1 MNFDQ
6 LEVEATPFFML
17 VAMLESSFFLSNIE
31 VIFESDE
38 RMISRHLVFGIAKHN
53 QLEETLVS
61 PVLPI
66 NMVHPIIVEVSR

>member
-6 LEVEATPFFML
+6 LEVEATPSWRWQCWSHL
-17 VAMLESSFFLSNIE
+17 SFCPE
-31 VIFESDE
+31 VIFEIDE

-53 QLEETLVS
+53 QLEETLNS

-66 NMVHPIIVEVSR
+66 TMVPPIIVEVSR